1 MLQIYNTLTRK
12 KEIFRPLDPQKVGIY
27 ACGMTVYDYCHLG
40 HGRLMVVF
48 DTIVRW
54 IRHLGYSNV
63 TYVRNITNIDDKII
77 AAAKQQNTTAE
88 KIACFF
94 SEAMHQDEI
103 ALGNLLPD
111 KEPQVTDFIPQII
124 AMITQLIKNKKPM
137 LQKIKMY
144 ITQLKSSC
152 LMVNYLEKI
161 SLICAQGNVW
171 KLMMQK
177 KTL

>member
-1 MLQIYNTLTRK
+1 MSMLQIYNTLTRK
-12 KEIFRPLDPQKVGIY
+12 KEIFCPLDPQKVGIY

-124 AMITQLIKNKKPM
+124 AMITQLIKNKKAYVAENKDVYYAVKEFLP
-137 LQKIKMY
+137 Y
-144 ITQLKSSC
+144 GQLSGKNLSD
-152 LMVNYLEKI
+152 LRAGERV
-161 SLICAQGNVW
+161 
-171 KLMMQK
+171 
-177 KTL
+177 